1 MKDSE
6 PKDRLPVL
14 GPRFLDPDDDLTI
27 YARNKN
33 WEIFSPD
40 WDYLREFPTFEL
52 APLCAL
58 SVGLI
63 PQLAVPSWVFCVA
76 LPHFDG
82 SKRDECSCPAEPD
95 EEAENERGAA
105 VLREFIRR
113 VHIAPANLAPLGE
126 LPIAAGEANA
136 ERTRVRV
143 ADFAAWAKGKG
154 WTLHPEFST
163 VATAKSKTAE
173 NPYIS
178 KAPPPITPVR
188 GGGCSSRRRPATI
201 RPDWQEWAMVDFVT
215 AEDAA
220 ALLLNL
226 EPRSIKTW
234 ESCTFPDDATFDKL
248 HMRLRIIEAVPWRT
262 RSWDYSGIPLPCLA
276 TWAISKGMEIPDELR
291 ALARPLP
298 ELAPASEPKT
308 DTAPVVS
315 GESAEQIGTAH
326 SGATEHAASKS
337 APIGISKRE
346 ILSVDWPLPA
356 GAPTLQK
363 IIDSLPKWVD
373 EACTKVGRVGKG
385 VNGSHLWNPA
395 ILAFCLATKTPQKQ
409 WAVGKGAL
417 THVLRL
423 SFPDYLEQWEE
434 AAKSL

>member
-1 MKDSE
+1 
-6 PKDRLPVL
+6 
-14 GPRFLDPDDDLTI
+14 LDPDDDLTI
-27 YARNKN
+27 YARCKN

-188 GGGCSSRRRPATI
+188 GGGCSARRRPAAI

-215 AEDAA
+215 AEAAA

-226 EPRSIKTW
+226 EPRRINTW

-262 RSWDYSGIPLPCLA
+262 WSRDYSGIPLPYLA
-276 TWAISKGMEIPDELR
+276 TWAISKGMDMPDELR
-291 ALARPLP
+291 AMARPLP
-298 ELAPASEPKT
+298 AREEAPRVPA
-308 DTAPVVS
+308 
-315 GESAEQIGTAH
+315 ESPEQPAH
-326 SGATEHAASKS
+326 SGATGKATPEVTPADAEQVDAWIITARELADDIWLRMLNVCNKPTKEGIAPEIARRLKAA
-337 APIGISKRE
+337 G
-346 ILSVDWPLPA
+346 
-356 GAPTLQK
+356 
-363 IIDSLPKWVD
+363 
-373 EACTKVGRVGKG
+373 KV
-385 VNGSHLWNPA
+385 
-395 ILAFCLATKTPQKQ
+395 TKT
-409 WAVGKGAL
+409 GKDINAAYVVRFAL
-417 THVLRL
+417 GNGWRPPV
-423 SFPDYLEQWEE
+423 PD
-434 AAKSL
+434 

>member
-27 YARNKN
+27 YARCKN

-188 GGGCSSRRRPATI
+188 GGGCSARRRPAAI

-215 AEDAA
+215 AEAAA

-226 EPRSIKTW
+226 EPRRINTW

-262 RSWDYSGIPLPCLA
+262 WSRDYSGIPLPYLA

-298 ELAPASEPKT
+298 EVAPANEPKT

-315 GESAEQIGTAH
+315 GESAEQTGAAPSGTSVKAAPEVAQDDDAGQ
-326 SGATEHAASKS
+326 SDVATTV
-337 APIGISKRE
+337 APEKE
-346 ILSVDWPLPA
+346 ETPA
-356 GAPTLQK
+356 DRRANHDMTTERG
-363 IIDSLPKWVD
+363 
-373 EACTKVGRVGKG
+373 CRR
-385 VNGSHLWNPA
+385 A
-395 ILAFCLATKTPQKQ
+395 ILEAWDRIETRYGPKADGRQVLRVLTGTKT
-409 WAVGKGAL
+409 G
-417 THVLRL
+417 
-423 SFPDYLEQWEE
+423 SEE
-434 AAKSL
+434 APQLKTIQNRLIDLRKEKLIPG